1 METDTDASS
10 CPKLKIMDRCPTF
23 VDHYTQY
30 FIQNAPYR
38 RNRQQLPGLR
48 PNTLRNYDNFYKNW
62 QRFEKIHGHP
72 ALHFHQL
79 NQQVVQQFSQWL
91 LEDQKFT
98 LNYAGRLIGILKT
111 ICLDAQKNEVRVHP
125 FALKLCSF
133 SQPKHQRILI
143 TLNFSELQKIEQLEL
158 SEPHLENTRKWI
170 LIGFWVGQ
178 RISDLMQ
185 IRPENLR
192 PAGQGG
198 LYLDLVQQKTQK
210 EITVGIIH
218 PYVVELL
225 RNDFPYPV
233 QHARF
238 NRYMKAVLK
247 AAGIHQK
254 VHAARYD
261 GKSKRK
267 IYGIYPKYQVMSSH
281 DLRRSFATNFFGK
294 IPTPILMQMTGHSKE
309 STFLQYIGHDPNRD
323 SFADAFMQKI
333 AGLPA

>member
-1 METDTDASS
+1 METETALRLR
-10 CPKLKIMDRCPTF
+10 PKSNPMELCPTF
-23 VDHYTQY
+23 VDHYTLY
-30 FIQNAPYR
+30 FIRHAPYR
-38 RNRQQLPGLR
+38 RNRQQVPGLR
-48 PNTLRNYDNFYKNW
+48 PNTLRNYHNFYKNW
-62 QRFEKIHGHP
+62 QRFEKSIDHP
-72 ALHFHQL
+72 ALQFHQL
-79 NQQVVQQFSQWL
+79 NQEIVQGFSQWL
-91 LEDQKFT
+91 LEEQKFT

-111 ICLDAQKNEVRVHP
+111 ICLDAQKNEIRIHP
-125 FALKLCSF
+125 FALKLSSF
-133 SQPKHQRILI
+133 SQPKHHRILI
-143 TLNFSELQKIEQLEL
+143 TLNFEELKKIEELKL

-185 IRPENLR
+185 IRPDNLR
-192 PAGQGG
+192 TASQGG

-218 PYVVELL
+218 PYVVDLL
-225 RNDFPYPV
+225 QNHFPYPIP
-233 QHARF
+233 HARF

-294 IPTPILMQMTGHSKE
+294 IPTPILMQMTGHTKE
-309 STFLQYIGHDPNRD
+309 STFLQYIGHDPNWD

-333 AGLPA
+333 VGLSA